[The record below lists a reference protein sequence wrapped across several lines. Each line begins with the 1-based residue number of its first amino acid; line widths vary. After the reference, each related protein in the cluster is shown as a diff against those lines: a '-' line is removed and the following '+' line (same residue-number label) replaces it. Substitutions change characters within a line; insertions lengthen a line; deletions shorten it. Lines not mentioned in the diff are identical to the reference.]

1 MFFYLSKI
9 FWFLIQP
16 LNFAL
21 FLLVAGML
29 AALLGRR
36 RLAAVSNLVA
46 LLILALS
53 AWTSIGAMML
63 NPLEERFQRPALPQ
77 HVDGIVV
84 LGGGF
89 EGAINLVR
97 GGYELNSGGDR
108 FVETAILARK
118 FPDAKVLVS
127 GGTGTVML
135 DGEGDA
141 DTAVRFLAAFGIP
154 RERLILENKS
164 RNTAENVAFS
174 YQLANPQPGENW
186 LLVTSAFHMP
196 RSVGLFRKAG
206 FPVIAW
212 PVDYRTSGEEGIGL
226 FRDNPADSL
235 QNTTH
240 GRARVAGA
248 DRLPAVRQDRS
259 AASRRRNR
267 ADRSAPAAPP
277 RRTAAAPAR

>member
-1 MFFYLSKI
+1 MFFYLSKF

-16 LNFAL
+16 LDFAL
-21 FLLVAGML
+21 FLLAVGLL

-36 RLAAVSNLVA
+36 RLAAVSNLLAV
-46 LLILALS
+46 LILALS
-53 AWTSIGAMML
+53 AWTSIGAAML
-63 NPLEERFQRPALPQ
+63 NPLEERFRRPAALPL

-108 FVETAILARK
+108 FVEAALLARK
-118 FPDAKVLVS
+118 FSDARVLVS
-127 GGTGTVML
+127 GGTGAVML

-141 DTAVRFLAAFGIP
+141 DTAVRFLAGFGIP

-164 RNTAENVAFS
+164 RNTAENAELS
-174 YQLANPQPGENW
+174 RQLANPRPEETW

-196 RSVGLFRKAG
+196 RAVGLFRKVG

-212 PVDYRTSGEEGIGL
+212 PVDYRTSGQEGIGL

-235 QNTTH
+235 QNTTMAVREWL
-240 GRARVAGA
+240 GLTAYFLSGKI
-248 DRLPAVRQDRS
+248 DQLLPA
-259 AASRRRNR
+259 
-267 ADRSAPAAPP
+267 PE
-277 RRTAAAPAR
+277 